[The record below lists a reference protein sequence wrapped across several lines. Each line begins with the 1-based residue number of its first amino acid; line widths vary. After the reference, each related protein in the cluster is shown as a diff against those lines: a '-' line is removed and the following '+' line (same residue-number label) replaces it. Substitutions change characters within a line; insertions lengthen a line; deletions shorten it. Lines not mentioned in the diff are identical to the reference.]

1 MFGIRPLGMRGEPRD
16 GVHMKRIALGF
27 VALTLVLTACQ
38 SAAEVIT
45 EQAIEGAVGGG
56 DVKIDTDSGEIS
68 VETDDGAITVGGG
81 ELPEG
86 FPIPLPD
93 GYEIT
98 AVFTS
103 GRSSTVSLSY
113 PNGDFTAI
121 ESFFDDWT
129 AGESDEWSKSN
140 SSISGDDGAIEFADW
155 TTASGDASSMI
166 VMRSECI
173 DDSAGGETCVAV
185 DVNVTTE

>member
-1 MFGIRPLGMRGEPRD
+1 
-16 GVHMKRIALGF
+16 MKRIALGF
-27 VALTLVLTACQ
+27 VALALFLAACQ

-45 EQAIEGAVGGG
+45 EQAIEEAVGG
-56 DVKIDTDSGEIS
+56 DVKVDTDSGEIS
-68 VETDDGAITVGGG
+68 VETDDGAITIGGG

-93 GYEIT
+93 GYVVT

-113 PNGDFTAI
+113 PNADFATI
-121 ESFFDDWT
+121 EAFYDDWT
-129 AGESDEWSKSN
+129 SGESDEWTKSN
-140 SSISGDDGAIEFADW
+140 SSISGDDGAMEFANW
-155 TTASGDASSMI
+155 TTASGDASSGI
-166 VMRSECI
+166 AMRSQCVA
-173 DDSAGGETCVAV
+173 DSAGGETCVAV

>member
-1 MFGIRPLGMRGEPRD
+1 
-16 GVHMKRIALGF
+16 MKRIALGF
-27 VALTLVLTACQ
+27 VALALVLTACQ

-45 EQAIEGAVGGG
+45 EQAIEEAVGGG

-68 VETDDGAITVGGG
+68 VETDDGAITIGGG
-81 ELPEG
+81 ELPDG

-93 GYEIT
+93 GYEVT

-113 PNGDFTAI
+113 PNGDFATI

-129 AGESDEWSKSN
+129 SGESDEWSKSS
-140 SSISGDDGAIEFADW
+140 SSISGDDGAMEFANW
-155 TTASGDASSMI
+155 TTASGDASSEI
-166 VMRSECI
+166 AMRSQCVA
-173 DDSAGGETCVAV
+173 DSADGETCVAV